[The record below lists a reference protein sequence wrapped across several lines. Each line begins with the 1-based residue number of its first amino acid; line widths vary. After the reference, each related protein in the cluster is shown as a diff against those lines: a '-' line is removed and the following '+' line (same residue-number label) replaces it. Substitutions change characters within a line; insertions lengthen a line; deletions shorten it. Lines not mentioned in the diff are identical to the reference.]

1 MSEKIFEGQYSGEK
15 ILLRAHPHIVHFF
28 LERIHLFASYLF
40 VIFAIF
46 LIGMLVNP
54 KFLTI
59 YIVLSIIIFAIFVAH
74 FLFLYGNSRYTITS
88 RRLIYF
94 IRKSL
99 FKRFY
104 NEIHLVDLRTAVPK
118 KSGIFG
124 AIFGYGTLIVADKD
138 EKKITYPG
146 MREHKFLSRYL
157 GRVIDYIKIHG
168 HTDNLSSYQPRKI
181 REEIRKNPKM

>member
-1 MSEKIFEGQYSGEK
+1 MSEKIFEGQYAGEK
-15 ILLRAHPHIVHFF
+15 ILFREHPHIAYFF
-28 LERIHLFASYLF
+28 FERIHLFMSYIF

-59 YIVLSIIIFAIFVAH
+59 YIILAILVFAIFIVH
-74 FLFLYGNSRYTITS
+74 FSFLYRNTRYTITS

-118 KSGIFG
+118 KS
-124 AIFGYGTLIVADKD
+124 
-138 EKKITYPG
+138 
-146 MREHKFLSRYL
+146 
-157 GRVIDYIKIHG
+157 
-168 HTDNLSSYQPRKI
+168 
-181 REEIRKNPKM
+181 